1 MPPPPQIRMSARM
14 HTDVNTSA
22 GLDRAML
29 RRAWRFARPY
39 RPMLLLS
46 LVSIIAAAGV
56 AVLPPLIFKQ
66 MVDHAIP
73 NEDYSLI
80 NLLFVAAVGV
90 ALLNTTLNVLNRWFS
105 ATIGE
110 GLIFDLRVQLF
121 EHVQRMPLGFFTR
134 TQTGSLLSR
143 LNNDVVGAQATVTTA
158 TTVVSDV
165 LTLVVTLTAMLALS
179 WQVTLLALLVI
190 PVFILTDKLLGR
202 RLVKLSRNR
211 MEANADMTSTMTE
224 RFNVSGALLVKLF
237 GRQHSELARF
247 STDATNVRNAGIRSS
262 LMSRIYYAA
271 LAVSA
276 SLGLAL
282 VYWLGARSVIEGSL
296 TIGTLI
302 ALAAYVARLYEPL
315 TSVASARVDLLTA
328 LVSFE
333 RCFEVLDTPIAIKE
347 APNAKPLQD
356 VKGRVEFDHVSF
368 RYPAPSSMTV
378 TSLEVVASSSEHDD
392 EPSDPILKDVSF
404 VAEPGQTIALVGHS
418 GAGKTTLSTLISR
431 LYDVDEGAIRIDGHD
446 LRTLTLASIAD
457 AIGVVSQDTHLFH
470 DTVAANLRY
479 AQPDATDVELID
491 ACKGARIHNLIATMP
506 DGYNTIVGERGY
518 RLSGGEKQR
527 LAIARV
533 LLKQPAIVVLDE
545 ATAHLDSETESLV
558 QQALSEALSART
570 AIVIAHRLSTIR
582 SADRIIVLDG
592 GEIREQGRH
601 EDLINSGGLYS
612 ELYRT
617 QYQTAH

>member
-1 MPPPPQIRMSARM
+1 M